1 MAAKYKIEDKVY
13 IEVDSKILEVEIFG
27 CFTGQKG
34 IVYSVKTSEGVI
46 LLQNEASI
54 LEKIDE

>member
-1 MAAKYKIEDKVY
+1 MDAKYKPGDKVD
-13 IEVDSKILEVEIFG
+13 INLGNEILQVEVFG
-27 CFTGQKG
+27 YFKGQKG